1 MRGIRSTVAL
11 AVVFVALFAYVY
23 FVESR
28 RPAEGLEPAKP
39 KVFVIEADTIQAL
52 HVINDRREQTTLEK
66 RDGAWHVIEPIQD
79 RADEAGASGIAT
91 GLENLE
97 VQRVVE
103 DVPSDFAR
111 YGLAEPRIELGF
123 KVEAETDFHR
133 LLIGDKTAT
142 GSDIY
147 AKRSDEERV
156 FLIAGYLDSTFNH
169 STFDLRDK
177 SILKFDRATVDQIE
191 IKMGAQVVALTRSTG
206 TEWSMTVPWPVR
218 ADYGSVESL
227 IGQLSTSQMQ
237 EIVAQE
243 VDDPATYG
251 LDQPR
256 ATVMVGSGSSRATLL
271 IGRSSDDANVYARD
285 VSRQTV
291 FTVESSILDEIQKP
305 AVDYRSKDL
314 FAFRLY
320 NAARFEITR
329 SGETL
334 AFEKTAGDGEISE
347 ETWRQVTPSEAEM
360 DRSKVDDM
368 LSKFSGLR
376 TDSFAPTRTD
386 TGLDAPF
393 ATVVVRYGEDQKEER
408 VVFGRSGDRVYGL
421 SGDEPGAAVL
431 NAAAIDEALKAVDA
445 VGP

>member
-1 MRGIRSTVAL
+1 MHGLRSTVAL
-11 AVVFVALFAYVY
+11 AVIFVALFAYVY

-28 RPAEGLEPAKP
+28 RPAEGLEPAKA
-39 KVFVIEADTIQAL
+39 KVFAIEADNVQAL
-52 HVINDRREQTTLEK
+52 RVITDDREQTALEK
-66 RDGAWHVIEPIQD
+66 RDGAWHIVEPIEAQ
-79 RADEAGASGIAT
+79 ADEAGASGIAT
-91 GLENLE
+91 SLETLE

-123 KVEAETDFHR
+123 KIEGETDFRR

-142 GSDIY
+142 GGDLY

-156 FLIAGYLDSTFNH
+156 FLIAGHLESTFNH

-177 SILKFDRATVDQIE
+177 SILRFDRATVDRVE
-191 IKMGAQVVALTRSTG
+191 IKTGAQVVALARLTG
-206 TEWSMTVPWPVR
+206 TDWSMTVPWPVR

-227 IGQLSTSQMQ
+227 IGRLSTSRMQ

-243 VDDPATYG
+243 ADDSAAYG
-251 LDQPR
+251 LDQPL
-256 ATVMVGSGSSRATLL
+256 ATVIVGTGSSRATLL
-271 IGRSSDDANVYARD
+271 IGRSSDDTSIYARD
-285 VSRQTV
+285 LSRPTV

-305 AVDYRSKDL
+305 AVDFRSKDL
-314 FAFRLY
+314 FGFRLF

-329 SGETL
+329 DGETL
-334 AFEKTAGDGEISE
+334 AFEKTTENAQNTE
-347 ETWRQVTPSEAEM
+347 ETWRQVAPSDAEVN
-360 DRSKVDDM
+360 RSKVDDM

-393 ATVVVRYGEDQKEER
+393 ATVVVRYGENQKEEH
-408 VVFGRSGDRVYGL
+408 VAFGRSGDRVYGL

-431 NAAAIDEALKAVDA
+431 DAAAVDEALKAVDA
-445 VGP
+445 IGP